1 MENHYIMYCVS
12 ITMKIDLQELN
23 AEWKWKV
30 QCWQSYIE
38 RGGYLISKNTVYI
51 IDIKNSKEVL
61 NKN

>member
-23 AEWKWKV
+23 GEWKWKV

-38 RGGYLISKNTVYI
+38 RGGVFDFKEHSVYYWY
-51 IDIKNSKEVL
+51 KKF
-61 NKN
+61 

>member
-1 MENHYIMYCVS
+1 MYCVS

-23 AEWKWKV
+23 GEWKWKV

-51 IDIKNSKEVL
+51 IDIKNSTEVL